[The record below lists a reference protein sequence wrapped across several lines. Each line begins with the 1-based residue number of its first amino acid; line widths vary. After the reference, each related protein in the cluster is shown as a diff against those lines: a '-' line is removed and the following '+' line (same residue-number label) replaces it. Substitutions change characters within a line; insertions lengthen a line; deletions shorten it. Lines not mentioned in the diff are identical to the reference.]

1 MKRFSCNLSQ
11 SRLSCEEPLPKNSGI
26 LRFKFS
32 VQILMMI
39 EAYEAKR
46 PAIEQRL
53 RDFKNVYGESDE
65 KIFEE
70 LCFCLMTPQTKAKS
84 AAKVIDKLKEK
95 NLLLTGSA
103 EQLKPWM
110 ASIRFNNNKSQY
122 IVEAR
127 KLFTDGEGGLSVKKR
142 LEESGNPTEMREW
155 LVKNVKGFGLKE
167 ASHFLRN
174 IGFGDDIAILDRH
187 ILKHLVRNEV
197 IPETPKSLTEKKY
210 LEIEEKMKR
219 FASQAGIPMAHLDLV
234 WWSEETGEIFK

>member
-1 MKRFSCNLSQ
+1 
-11 SRLSCEEPLPKNSGI
+11 
-26 LRFKFS
+26 
-32 VQILMMI
+32 MML

-46 PAIEQRL
+46 AAIEQRL
-53 RDFKNVYGESDE
+53 RDFRNVYGESDE

-84 AAKVIDKLKEK
+84 AAKDIDKLKEK

-127 KLFTDGEGGLSVKKR
+127 EMFSENGQVKIKEKLEQLGSPLA
-142 LEESGNPTEMREW
+142 MREW
-155 LVKNVKGFGLKE
+155 LVKNVKGYGLKE

>member
-1 MKRFSCNLSQ
+1 
-11 SRLSCEEPLPKNSGI
+11 
-26 LRFKFS
+26 
-32 VQILMMI
+32 MML

-46 PAIEQRL
+46 AAIEQRL
-53 RDFKNVYGESDE
+53 RDFRNVYGESDE

-127 KLFTDGEGGLSVKKR
+127 EMFSENGQVKIKEKLEQLGSPLA
-142 LEESGNPTEMREW
+142 MREW
-155 LVKNVKGFGLKE
+155 LVKNVKGYGLKE